1 MTNHLITILMGL
13 LMGFQTF
20 AQQELT
26 LPSCRQYTMR
36 DGLSQMQVTCMMQD
50 SRGMIWIGTKGGL
63 NLYNGQKF
71 SPVISKQLNFT
82 SGEFIQDIAEDTYG
96 RIWVS
101 TLNGVA
107 MINGEIEF
115 YNTDPLLT
123 GSKLTADNEGRI
135 WFVSSNRFVQENHI
149 GYFNG
154 NQKVVLP
161 QVLPSGEYFSWVD
174 IIWNTIENTAIL
186 ALDTFLYSYRYNNRA
201 EIIPSS
207 YYFNHFIP
215 GMDGRVYFS
224 DFTDK
229 YNFSVYEV
237 VNKEIREVVRVRD
250 GNYSEGMKINDT
262 LFLISNSVPVTGVK
276 ITPDEI
282 LYDFYHGIS
291 LNRILNDRDNHL
303 WIGSED
309 GLYQIFDNG
318 FVAYNK
324 TTLPQIWATIEGNN
338 GEMWFSS
345 YLYGLFQLKNN
356 KLYEYPNDF
365 ENKIAN
371 PYFHPSVDKSG
382 RIFFPNSYGILVVD
396 REEFHQYR
404 DPHFITTFYDR
415 EQNLLWGG
423 GLMRAVVF
431 DEQMKVV
438 RVVDKQ
444 QGLNVG
450 TNVLTILKDTAG
462 LYWFGGG
469 GGVARY
475 DWSKDSLKNY
485 KLSGLANG
493 AMTSCVDHKGRVWFG
508 SKQGLFWFDAMA
520 DSLVKVEREELTEAV
535 NMVTPIDSTWLLVSQ
550 PYGIYLM
557 DLKKYYRNGE
567 VVLHLFN
574 EKNGFVGI
582 EPGQDGA
589 YTDSKGNIWMT
600 TSTELMKLDPQKLQ
614 IGKHSFEIRLSKLN
628 GKPLPYTVKSI
639 EIERN
644 QNSAVITFDAICF
657 IRPNPVEYSWRIGSS
672 GWSAWQY
679 EDYSVLSGLSDGH
692 TTLSVRARVKG
703 LPIDAP
709 VEIFLPLLVRIAIY
723 RQPWFWFTMFAIISL
738 IGSLLMVA
746 SWLRMKKASREATV
760 FQVQAIQSQM
770 NPHFIFNVLA
780 SLQSKILNNNIQQAN
795 LYLVRMAELIRGF
808 LDASA
813 NTGMIVKADNQ
824 SGQITLAQELKMIEE
839 FVELQQMIFPG
850 KFDYQV
856 NIYGI
861 DSEREFVPPMLM
873 QPFVEN
879 SIRHGLI
886 PLEAKGLLKIEIG
899 KTDKGLHV
907 EISDNG
913 IGVRKAKDLQAVSGF
928 RYISRG
934 RELTMRRIELLNKL
948 GFKISFNSESNENG
962 TVVNIIILR

>member
-1 MTNHLITILMGL
+1 MTNHLITILMWL
-13 LMGFQTF
+13 FLGFQTL
-20 AQQELT
+20 AQQTLT
-26 LPSCRQYTMR
+26 LPSYRQYTMR

-82 SGEFIQDIAEDTYG
+82 SGEFIQDIAEDSNG

-107 MINGEIEF
+107 MIDGEVGF
-115 YNTDPLLT
+115 YNIDPNLA
-123 GSKLTADNEGRI
+123 GSKLAADNEGRV
-135 WFVSSNRFVQENHI
+135 WFISANNFVQENHF
-149 GYFNG
+149 GYFDG
-154 NQKVVLP
+154 HQKVVLDE
-161 QVLPSGEYFSWVD
+161 VLPSGHFSSWLD
-174 IIWNTIENTAIL
+174 IAWCQSDNAIIF
-186 ALDTFLYSYRYNNRA
+186 ALDTNLFYFRSNQVEKIPWLLRDYRLIYGKR
-201 EIIPSS
+201 
-207 YYFNHFIP
+207 
-215 GMDGRVYFS
+215 GKVYFS

-229 YNFSVYEV
+229 YNFSVYEIE
-237 VNKEIREVVRVRD
+237 NKEVREVVRVRD
-250 GNYSEGMKINDT
+250 GNYPEGMKINDT
-262 LFLISNSVPVTGVK
+262 LFLISNSVPIAGVR
-276 ITPDEI
+276 ITPHKV
-282 LYDFYHGIS
+282 LYDFYHEIP
-291 LNRILNDRDNHL
+291 LNWILDDRDNHL

-324 TTLPQIWATIEGNN
+324 TTLPQIWAAIEGRN
-338 GEMWFSS
+338 GDMWFSS

-356 KLYEYPNDF
+356 KLIDYPNDF
-365 ENKIAN
+365 ENRIAN
-371 PYFHPSVDKSG
+371 PYFHPSVDKYG
-382 RIFFPNSYGILVVD
+382 RIFFPNSYGILVVEGEKFQQYHD
-396 REEFHQYR
+396 RY
-404 DPHFITTFYDR
+404 FITTFYDK

-423 GLMRAVVF
+423 GQMRAVVF
-431 DEQMKVV
+431 DEQMKIV

-493 AMTSCVDHKGRVWFG
+493 AMTSCIDHKGRVWFG
-508 SKQGLFWFDAMA
+508 SKKGLFWFDAMA
-520 DSLVKVEREELTEAV
+520 DSLVKVEREELSESV

-614 IGKHSFEIRLSKLN
+614 IGKHSFEIRISKLN

-679 EDYSVLSGLSDGH
+679 EDYAVLSGLSDGH

-780 SLQSKILNNNIQQAN
+780 SLQSKILKNNISQAN
-795 LYLVRMAELIRGF
+795 FHLVRMSELIRGF
-808 LDASA
+808 LESSV
-813 NTGMIVKADNQ
+813 NTGNINKPGNPE
-824 SGQITLAQELKMIEE
+824 GQVTLASELKMIDE
-839 FVELQQMIFPG
+839 FVHFQSLIFPE
-850 KFDYQV
+850 KFEYHVSVVDV
-856 NIYGI
+856 DCEKELI
-861 DSEREFVPPMLM
+861 PPMLL

-879 SIRHGLI
+879 SIRHGLL
-886 PLEAKGLLKIEIG
+886 PLKSKGLLIIEILNAG
-899 KTDKGLHV
+899 NNLKIS
-907 EISDNG
+907 ISDNG
-913 IGVRKAKDLQAVSGF
+913 IGLRKAKELVEKSAF

-934 RELTMRRIELLNKL
+934 RELTIKRIELLNKL
-948 GFKISFNSESNENG
+948 GFEILYNTESNDTG
-962 TVVNIIILR
+962 TIVTLIIGR